1 MSSRISEGN
10 RSKSHLL
17 ENESEQN
24 LLGKKKENTAIKF
37 NLKVWKWIITVL
49 SCIFYF
55 STLQFTKGCKLCHQ
69 DILSSLCFFVI

>member
-10 RSKSHLL
+10 RSESHLL

-24 LLGKKKENTAIKF
+24 LLGKKENTAIKF

-49 SCIFYF
+49 SLHFLF
-55 STLQFTKGCKLCHQ
+55 
-69 DILSSLCFFVI
+69 